1 MGSNE
6 MRLQEGSKFDL
17 PLLLALAAALA
28 VTNGDNLAL
37 ESQVASAQVAQPSS
51 SCRTVYQ
58 QVSIV
63 KQVPSFAKHC
73 TKVDDTK
80 CKTVFKN
87 SISTSMETQ
96 CVPTFDTNCD
106 TTLETAYKQECRTIT
121 DVECRIVNL
130 DSGSRKIC
138 EDVPTEKC
146 VPVPVKVEGQ
156 SCVNV
161 PTQKCES
168 VPVQA
173 SNPVPTKQCYKKP
186 RQVCQTLVSAK
197 PKVVTAKI
205 PKQICGHSSEFT
217 KRKTN
222 PTKSSKSSRPVSSM
236 SAKEQR
242 LMEGWE
248 EEGERS
254 SRGKKSRAERLGS
267 SRTRGQNSFRGNEQI
282 V

>member
-1 MGSNE
+1 
-6 MRLQEGSKFDL
+6 MRLQPGSQFDL
-17 PLLLALAAALA
+17 PFTSILVMVTTLAL
-28 VTNGDNLAL
+28 TSGDNLAL
-37 ESQVASAQVAQPSS
+37 ESQVPSARVAQPSS
-51 SCRTVYQ
+51 FCRTVYQ

-138 EDVPTEKC
+138 QDVPTEKC

-173 SNPVPTKQCYKKP
+173 SNPVPTKQCYKK
-186 RQVCQTLVSAK
+186 LEK
-197 PKVVTAKI
+197 LTA
-205 PKQICGHSSEFT
+205 SE
-217 KRKTN
+217 
-222 PTKSSKSSRPVSSM
+222 
-236 SAKEQR
+236 
-242 LMEGWE
+242 WH
-248 EEGERS
+248 ER
-254 SRGKKSRAERLGS
+254 
-267 SRTRGQNSFRGNEQI
+267 RGQKGAKSNGLGGRRKERE
-282 V
+282 

>member
-1 MGSNE
+1 MGSSNK
-6 MRLQEGSKFDL
+6 MLVRPGFQLGSSL
-17 PLLLALAAALA
+17 VLIMLATLA
-28 VTNGDNLAL
+28 VTSGDNLAL
-37 ESQVASAQVAQPSS
+37 ESQVPTARVAQPSSS

-106 TTLETAYKQECRTIT
+106 TTLETAYKQECKTIN

-130 DSGSRKIC
+130 DSGNRKIC

-173 SNPVPTKQCYKKP
+173 SNPVPTKQCYKKT

-205 PKQICGHSSEFT
+205 PKQVCGHSREFT

-222 PTKSSKSSRPVSSM
+222 PSTTKSSKGMQPMKSSNIGSRT
-236 SAKEQR
+236 AKR
-242 LMEGWE
+242 LMAWTQDGQREAKRGD
-248 EEGERS
+248 ER
-254 SRGKKSRAERLGS
+254 AVLVA
-267 SRTRGQNSFRGNEQI
+267 GQ
-282 V
+282 

>member
-1 MGSNE
+1 MGSSNK
-6 MRLQEGSKFDL
+6 MLVRPGFRLGSSL
-17 PLLLALAAALA
+17 VLIMLATLA
-28 VTNGDNLAL
+28 VTSGDNLAL
-37 ESQVASAQVAQPSS
+37 ESQVPSARVAQPSSS

-106 TTLETAYKQECRTIT
+106 TTLETAYKQECKTIN

-138 EDVPTEKC
+138 QD
-146 VPVPVKVEGQ
+146 
-156 SCVNV
+156 V

-205 PKQICGHSSEFT
+205 PKQVCEHGSEFT
-217 KRKTN
+217 KRKAN
-222 PTKSSKSSRPVSSM
+222 PSQTKSSKGMQPM
-236 SAKEQR
+236 
-242 LMEGWE
+242 
-248 EEGERS
+248 RS
-254 SRGKKSRAERLGS
+254 SNAAGRKARSLMAWKQDGQRESERGRSFGVTTRRHPSVNYGS
-267 SRTRGQNSFRGNEQI
+267 EQI